1 MAPLRPIEF
10 FKQVVHFIDPQ
21 LSSEAI
27 EFLCQGLKERKLKA
41 KEYLIETRKAHTDI
55 SFVAT
60 GLVRGYYV
68 DSKGNEITTRL
79 IKEGNFA
86 THYRAFLAQQPS
98 KYFFQCLEPCTLL
111 FFNHRY
117 IQQAYKMY
125 PEAERFGRLVAE
137 GIINILESRMESF
150 QFMNAEER
158 YLQFINQ
165 NPGLFNRISLEH
177 LSSYLGIQRPSLS
190 RIRSKIAQNQ

>member
-1 MAPLRPIEF
+1 MTLIAPFDF
-10 FKQVVHFIDPQ
+10 FRQVVHFIDPD
-21 LSSEAI
+21 LSAEAMD
-27 EFLCQGLKERKLKA
+27 FLCQGLKQKNLKA
-41 KEYLIETRKAHTDI
+41 KEYVVDTRKIHADI
-55 SFVAT
+55 SFVAQ

-79 IKEGNFA
+79 IQEGNFA
-86 THYRAFLAQQPS
+86 THYRAFLDQQPS
-98 KYFFQCLEPCTLL
+98 KYIFQCLAPCTLL
-111 FFNHRY
+111 YFNYQH
-117 IQQAYKMY
+117 IQKAYKLY
-125 PEAERFGRLVAE
+125 PETERFGRLVAE

-165 NPGLFNRISLEH
+165 NPDLFNRISLEH

-190 RIRSKIAQNQ
+190 RIRRKLTQNQ